1 MTLHDLTSGP
11 AEILS
16 TASVTTFAGHPLR
29 LGLSIDGSDWFLELC
44 FEDDPSSEQMEAHT
58 SILDGGVRIRC
69 VNFDDLAGRG
79 SATPVLLGEVGS
91 HLLFLHFRVFRYGSS
106 VDRTVHYT
114 VYRVD
119 KAAVDWTPAS
129 G

>member
-1 MTLHDLTSGP
+1 MRLHELSSGP
-11 AEILS
+11 AEVLS
-16 TASVTTFAGHPLR
+16 TASVTTFVGHPLR
-29 LGLSIDGSDWFLELC
+29 VNLILDGSPWFLEMS
-44 FEDDPSSEQMEAHT
+44 FEDDPSVEGMDART
-58 SILDGGVRIRC
+58 SIVDGGVQISC
-69 VNFDDLAGRG
+69 TNFDDLSGRG

-91 HLLFLHFRVFRYGSS
+91 RLLFLHFRVFRYGSS

-114 VYRVD
+114 VYRVE

>member
-1 MTLHDLTSGP
+1 MTLHELTSGP
-11 AEILS
+11 AEVLS
-16 TASVTTFAGHPLR
+16 TSSVTTFAGHPLR
-29 LGLSIDGSDWFLELC
+29 LGLTIDGSDWFLELC
-44 FEDDPSSEQMEAHT
+44 FEDDPATEAMEAQT

-119 KAAVDWTPAS
+119 KAAVDWTPSS

>member
-1 MTLHDLTSGP
+1 MTLHELTSGP
-11 AEILS
+11 AEVLS
-16 TASVTTFAGHPLR
+16 TGSVTTFAGHPLR
-29 LGLSIDGSDWFLELC
+29 LGLTIDGSDWFLELC
-44 FEDDPSSEQMEAHT
+44 FEDDPSVEQMTAQT